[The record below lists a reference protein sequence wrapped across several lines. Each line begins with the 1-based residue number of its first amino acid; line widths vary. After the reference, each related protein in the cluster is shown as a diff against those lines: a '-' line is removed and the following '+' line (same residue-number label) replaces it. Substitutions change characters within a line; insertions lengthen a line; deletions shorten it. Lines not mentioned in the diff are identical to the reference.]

1 MRANE
6 SFTKAQL
13 FSILGSKDA
22 RIMLNGFPYVLSGI
36 ERESGDGRSF
46 NLQVYGANSSKH
58 SFYVRTA
65 D

>member
-6 SFTKAQL
+6 TFTKSQL
-13 FSILGSKDA
+13 FTILGSKDA
-22 RIMLNGFPYVLSGI
+22 RIMLNGFPYILRSI
-36 ERESGDGRSF
+36 ERESGSGHDF
-46 NLQVYGANSSKH
+46 NLYVYGANSSKH

>member
-13 FSILGSKDA
+13 FSILDSKDA
-22 RIMLNGFPYVLSGI
+22 RIMLNGFPYILSGI
-36 ERESGDGRSF
+36 ERESGDGHSF